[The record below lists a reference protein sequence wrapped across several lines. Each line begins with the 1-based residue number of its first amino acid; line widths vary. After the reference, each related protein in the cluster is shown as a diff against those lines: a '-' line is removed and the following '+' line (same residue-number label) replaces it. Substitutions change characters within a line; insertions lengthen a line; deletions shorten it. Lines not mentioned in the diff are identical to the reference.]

1 MPQLVILIAIG
12 AGAYFGYRWLKKQVR
27 EAAITAAKEAELTKN
42 ARPKKPAS
50 PSERARNAG
59 ELVWDE
65 KAGVYRSKD
74 DRS

>member
-27 EAAITAAKEAELTKN
+27 EPAITPPKEAEFTKN
-42 ARPKKPAS
+42 AGPKKPAS